1 MSRFTASDCLEL
13 HRADLNRVGVEAQV
27 GEHCRLMDAR
37 HVLSVTPAPALGPH
51 RSSASSLSAT
61 NFQLRLLL
69 CTDRLS
75 RVNARAR

>member
-37 HVLSVTPAPALGPH
+37 RVLSVPPAPALGPQFE
-51 RSSASSLSAT
+51 RVIVECNKLSAESLYYT
-61 NFQLRLLL
+61 GFH
-69 CTDRLS
+69 
-75 RVNARAR
+75 A